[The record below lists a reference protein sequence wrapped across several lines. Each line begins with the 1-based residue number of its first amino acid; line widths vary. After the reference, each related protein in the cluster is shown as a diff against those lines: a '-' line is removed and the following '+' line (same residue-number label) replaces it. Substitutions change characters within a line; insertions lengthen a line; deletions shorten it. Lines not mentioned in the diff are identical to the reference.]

1 MFFRRIPCS
10 RACVLF
16 MPFTVGYNPAS
27 AIQFRRRRGIVR
39 KSIILG
45 VAAVMV
51 AGSLGVGAFA
61 ADGITQQV
69 PVAQVDG
76 MIIYQ
81 SDIDAAKA
89 QFGAQV
95 AQYPPLVI
103 QQFILNNIID
113 ARLGAQAARAQG
125 IDKESAIKRRL
136 ERLNEQVL
144 RQELVERAVAKGM
157 SKDRLQAHYKE
168 FVKQNPGRDEVH
180 ARHILVK
187 TEGEAKT
194 VIGQLDKGEDF
205 ATLAK
210 QLSIGPSGKSGGDLG
225 FFTADRM
232 VAPFSVA
239 AFQTKPGSH
248 TTTPVKT
255 QFGWHVIKVEA
266 KRKGKPPSFDEA
278 APTLRESLRDEI
290 TGQQMELLR
299 SKAKIVIY
307 GPDGKPVP

>member
-113 ARLGAQAARAQG
+113 ARLGAQAARA
-125 IDKESAIKRRL
+125 
-136 ERLNEQVL
+136 
-144 RQELVERAVAKGM
+144 
-157 SKDRLQAHYKE
+157 
-168 FVKQNPGRDEVH
+168 P
-180 ARHILVK
+180 
-187 TEGEAKT
+187 
-194 VIGQLDKGEDF
+194 
-205 ATLAK
+205 
-210 QLSIGPSGKSGGDLG
+210 
-225 FFTADRM
+225 
-232 VAPFSVA
+232 
-239 AFQTKPGSH
+239 
-248 TTTPVKT
+248 
-255 QFGWHVIKVEA
+255 
-266 KRKGKPPSFDEA
+266 
-278 APTLRESLRDEI
+278 
-290 TGQQMELLR
+290 
-299 SKAKIVIY
+299 
-307 GPDGKPVP
+307 